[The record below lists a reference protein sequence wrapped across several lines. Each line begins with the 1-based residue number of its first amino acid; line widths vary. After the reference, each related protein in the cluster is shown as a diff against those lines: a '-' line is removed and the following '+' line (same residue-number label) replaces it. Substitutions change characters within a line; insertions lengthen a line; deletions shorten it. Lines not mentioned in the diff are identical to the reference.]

1 MDKRGQITRMLCPY
15 LGASLTYCALDT
27 TNTGN
32 NGLYQLSVENMKSFN
47 RHIERKGWKFM
58 KENHNDIMAMAS
70 IELNEDGSLPFTSID
85 RLMDQ

>member
-1 MDKRGQITRMLCPY
+1 
-15 LGASLTYCALDT
+15 
-27 TNTGN
+27 
-32 NGLYQLSVENMKSFN
+32 
-47 RHIERKGWKFM
+47 M